1 MTTTPTTTPTTA
13 PTTPDLTNYRTVHH
27 CLRRAAHRLAAAG
40 HQLDP
45 QDHRRVHAFA
55 TYWEGYA
62 GEILCHH
69 TIEDDYFF
77 PALAERVAVG
87 AEALVAIDGDHE
99 HLDVLMADITAQVR
113 RVVGGGGTRTLCRLL
128 DELADHLDTHL
139 AVEDADLLPLFER
152 HFTAEEYE
160 ELDTRAVKSL
170 GIGKQAA
177 FTIPFIAEGAPPGR
191 WAAMLATA
199 PLPLRIL
206 YRLTWRRHARLVD
219 AAFGPDVPVVTPAL
233 VGVS

>member
-1 MTTTPTTTPTTA
+1 MTTILTPGPTNA
-13 PTTPDLTNYRTVHH
+13 PDLTNYRTVHH

-45 QDHRRVHAFA
+45 QNHRRVRAFA
-55 TYWEGYA
+55 TYWEGYV

-69 TIEDDYFF
+69 TIEDDFFF
-77 PALAERVAVG
+77 PALVEQVAVG
-87 AEALVAIDGDHE
+87 AEALAAIEGDHE
-99 HLDVLMADITAQVR
+99 HLDVLMADITAEVR
-113 RVVGGGGTRTLCRLL
+113 RVVGGGGTRALCRLL

-152 HFTAEEYE
+152 HFTAEEYDD
-160 ELDTRAVKSL
+160 LDTRAVKSL

-177 FTIPFIAEGAPPGR
+177 FTIPFIAEGAPPGQ
-191 WAAMLATA
+191 WAAMIATA

-206 YRLTWRRHARLVD
+206 YRLTWRRHARLV
-219 AAFGPDVPVVTPAL
+219 AAVFGPEVPAGTAAL
-233 VGVS
+233 VEVA